1 MKKSGSS
8 RGTHGEKSRGM
19 GKYPP
24 GNINQHKM
32 LATGEG
38 LRSCN
43 KSDKGGDMN
52 ESGRVSN
59 KHFSSSGTTG
69 GPMNSKVPSSTT
81 TPDRKGPRGHSVPKS
96 TMTNY

>member
-1 MKKSGSS
+1 MAKSSG
-8 RGTHGEKSRGM
+8 RGVKGEKSRGM
-19 GKYPP
+19 GKYPA

-43 KSDKGGDMN
+43 KSDKGGDV
-52 ESGRVSN
+52 GLRGDVST

-69 GPMNSKVPSSTT
+69 GPMNKKTPRSTT
-81 TPDRKGPRGHSVPKS
+81 VPDKKGPRGHSVPKS